1 MRHKQTP
8 QTDCC
13 IGSPDGRPGRFPAC
27 ISATRFHAAA
37 DERIRRNPACF
48 AAVPQP
54 QNSQSLSS
62 IHVPDFEPMKQ
73 NRFIAVERPSRRS
86 WLALA
91 AVEHG
96 AAAFDAYSTRD
107 AISHGAVEDDPLMR
121 PFANSPAIY
130 AASQVGPLVLDYVAR
145 RMQRSNNSF
154 ARRMWWLPQS
164 AATAEFI
171 FCGVHNLHV
180 ANQP

>member
-1 MRHKQTP
+1 MHTNRLRKQIIVLAVL
-8 QTDCC
+8 
-13 IGSPDGRPGRFPAC
+13 IGALAAFQPALAQHVSTLLPTSESGG
-27 ISATRFHAAA
+27 IQPVSLSSAA
-37 DERIRRNPACF
+37 
-48 AAVPQP
+48 

-62 IHVPDFEPMKQ
+62 IHVPEFEPTKQ

-121 PFANSPAIY
+121 PFAHSPAIY

-154 ARRMWWLPQS
+154 ARHMWWLPQS
-164 AATAEFI
+164 AAAAEFI